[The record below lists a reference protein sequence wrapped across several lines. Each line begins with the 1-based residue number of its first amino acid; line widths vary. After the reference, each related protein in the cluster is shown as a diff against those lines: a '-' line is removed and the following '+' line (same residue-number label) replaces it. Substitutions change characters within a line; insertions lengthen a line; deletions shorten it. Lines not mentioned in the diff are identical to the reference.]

1 MTIKEELIQELEQVS
16 ETELVKVL
24 EFERSLKSTAPNAN
38 PLWQAYLASKRERA
52 EVYRHLANF

>member
-24 EFERSLKSTAPNAN
+24 EFERSLKSTAPNG
-38 PLWQAYLASKRERA
+38 
-52 EVYRHLANF
+52 